1 MNIPKT
7 SDDFQN
13 EFYSSIDLMDKIGD
27 LRIQQFIDKLNKVSD
42 EVIVDGIV
50 KVFENEK
57 RPETE
62 YVDQKYA
69 GKILVIL
76 KPKSDIDLSLI
87 LKSTIGN
94 WNKSVEEFPF
104 WIKENYGIESV
115 KNKLSEFETQNLTEI
130 ESDKLK
136 TIKWWLKI

>member
-7 SDDFQN
+7 SDDFRN

-27 LRIQQFIDKLNKVSD
+27 LRIRQFMDKLNKVSD
-42 EVIVDGIV
+42 EIIVDGIV
-50 KVFENEK
+50 KVFENKK

-62 YVDQKYA
+62 YIDQKYA
-69 GKILVIL
+69 GKILDSL

-104 WIKENYGIESV
+104 WIKENYGIETV
-115 KNKLSEFETQNLTEI
+115 KNKLTEFQTQNLTEI

>member
-13 EFYSSIDLMDKIGD
+13 EFYSSIDLMNKIGD
-27 LRIQQFIDKLNKVSD
+27 LRIRQFTDKLNKVSD
-42 EVIVDGIV
+42 EIIVGGII
-50 KVFENEK
+50 KVFENKK

-62 YVDQKYA
+62 YVDQKNA
-69 GKILVIL
+69 GKILDIL

-115 KNKLSEFETQNLTEI
+115 KNKLTEFETQNLTEI
-130 ESDKLK
+130 ETDKLK

>member
-27 LRIQQFIDKLNKVSD
+27 LRFRQFIDKLNKVSD
-42 EVIVDGIV
+42 EIIVDGIV
-50 KVFENEK
+50 KVFENKK

-62 YVDQKYA
+62 YIDQKYA
-69 GKILVIL
+69 GKILEVL
-76 KPKSDIDLSLI
+76 KPKSKIDLSLI
-87 LKSTIGN
+87 IKSTIEN
-94 WNKSVEEFPF
+94 WNKSVEEFPL

-115 KNKLSEFETQNLTEI
+115 KNKLTEFETQNLTEI
-130 ESDKLK
+130 ELDKLK

>member
-7 SDDFQN
+7 SDEFQN

-27 LRIQQFIDKLNKVSD
+27 LRIRQFMDRLNKVSD
-42 EVIVDGIV
+42 EIIVDGII
-50 KVFENEK
+50 KVFEYEN

-62 YVDQKYA
+62 YIDQKYA
-69 GKILVIL
+69 GKILEKL
-76 KPKSDIDLSLI
+76 KPKSDLDLLVV

-115 KNKLSEFETQNLTEI
+115 KNKLTEFETQNLTKI
-130 ESDKLK
+130 ESEKLK